1 MNESKEEKSSSSPMI
16 SDDLNEEESMPV
28 IGSQPNEN
36 VSENVSENNLE
47 TDTTSEMPEESQN
60 LEENMEPQ
68 ENTYEKEGEEE
79 ETEEM
84 KEGEQMEGDQEEQM
98 YGDQEEKMEGDQ
110 EEKMEG
116 DQEEKMEGEKEESI
130 SSETKTQNVLKKA
143 SNFRQRLTKTKRKMA
158 SLDDSQK
165 EKITNEIVNEF
176 VNILKLYKH
185 KITRK
190 KYIRK
195 LNGLRTT
202 FNQSLNKLNGTTR
215 QRRRK
220 SKKQQMENYSEQP
233 TM

>member
-84 KEGEQMEGDQEEQM
+84 KEGEQMEGDQEK
-98 YGDQEEKMEGDQ
+98 KME
-110 EEKMEG
+110 
-116 DQEEKMEGEKEESI
+116 EEKMEGEKEESI